1 MNRRQYERA
10 IRDMVWLPV
19 FDRRLRPIGYEAPM
33 QAGFGPLAPPPSM
46 AGRPSWLRSF
56 YFACGCMPWPVLM
69 RTAGRSP
76 SCTST

>member
-19 FDRRLRPIGYEAPM
+19 FDRRLRPIGYETSM
-33 QAGFGPLAPPPSM
+33 QAGSGLTYAAPSM

-56 YFACGCMPWPVLM
+56 YFACGCMP
-69 RTAGRSP
+69 
-76 SCTST
+76 